1 MPFSK
6 LDLNEAFH
14 QPKLHSESC
23 YVTVFQTEDHIKQ
36 YKQLLLGINSA
47 PEELQH
53 VLQILADIENAVNI
67 VDNIVFRKSD
77 DEHDNGLNKVLKCLA
92 ENNITLNIKKCE
104 FDKESIEYYGYV
116 FSKDGMKPALNKI
129 DALKNA
135 VYSIDIMSLWSFL
148 GLTNYLTWFI
158 PNYSTLIYL
167 LDTFTKESSNFIW
180 TGHCEKAF
188 DILKDIL
195 TSDSCIQYFDEKKPV
210 EGCVCY
216 IFASLFFRSK

>member
-1 MPFSK
+1 MTLQRITNEPTPWPNPLVVVPKGENNVRLCLDIHNANTAIECICFPLPFSK

-23 YVTVFQTEDHIKQ
+23 YVMVFQTEDHIKQ

-135 VYSIDIMSLWSFL
+135 VYSIDIMSL
-148 GLTNYLTWFI
+148 
-158 PNYSTLIYL
+158 
-167 LDTFTKESSNFIW
+167 
-180 TGHCEKAF
+180 
-188 DILKDIL
+188 
-195 TSDSCIQYFDEKKPV
+195 
-210 EGCVCY
+210 
-216 IFASLFFRSK
+216 